1 MLAVF
6 GACGGRGDLLDIDP
20 EDFGE
25 PGQDGLPRSIWDSQD
40 SDRPTRPA
48 STA

>member
-25 PGQDGLPRSIWDSQD
+25 PGQDGAAVAAACPVLPGKARTK
-40 SDRPTRPA
+40 PC
-48 STA
+48 